1 MEKSRLDF
9 WTVATVATGFLF
21 GFAVATQTES
31 FWPPIIAAFIGAGL
45 VRGVQYLAMKNG
57 AEGNGDEQG

>member
-1 MEKSRLDF
+1 MEKGGLDF
-9 WTVATVATGFLF
+9 WTVATIATGFLL

-45 VRGVQYLAMKNG
+45 VRGLQYLATKNG
-57 AEGNGDEQG
+57 AEGGGNEQG